1 MKKKMEILYKEMQE
15 RLKYLEAQEQTEE
28 IKWRIQ
34 EISLAIV
41 RVQQLLLPVVIGSKP
56 KRKAKPK
63 QEGKSFFQSWD
74 EVIKKL

>member
-1 MKKKMEILYKEMQE
+1 MKNQMEILYKEMQD
-15 RLKYLEAQEQTEE
+15 RLKYLETQEQTEE

-34 EISLAIV
+34 EITLAIV

-56 KRKAKPK
+56 KRKTKSK
-63 QEGKSFFQSWD
+63 QEDKSFFQKWD